1 MSGDFDKKL
10 EQLAGKLQAGNLRVA
25 TAESCTGGWL
35 SQVFTSVAGSS
46 SWFEGAI
53 ISYSN
58 AMKQKFLDVPI
69 ALLDRY
75 GAVSQPVVE
84 SMALGV
90 VRHLSV
96 PLSVSISGIAGPEG
110 GTEDKPVGTVW
121 IGWCFD
127 NQVITEVFH
136 FSGDRERVRKQAVEA
151 ALDGL
156 IKVVDAISR

>member
-10 EQLAGKLQAGNLRVA
+10 GQLAEKLKSANLKVA
-25 TAESCTGGWL
+25 AAESCTGGWL
-35 SQVFTSVAGSS
+35 SQEFTSVAGSS

-58 AMKQKFLDVPI
+58 EMKHKFLGVPV
-69 ALLDRY
+69 ALIDRY

-90 VRHLSV
+90 VRQLSV
-96 PLSVSISGIAGPEG
+96 PLSVSISGVAGPDG
-110 GTEDKPVGTVW
+110 GTDDKPVGTVW
-121 IGWCFD
+121 VGWCFD
-127 NQVITEVFH
+127 NQVTTDVFH
-136 FSGDRERVRKQAVEA
+136 FSGNREQVRRQAVEV